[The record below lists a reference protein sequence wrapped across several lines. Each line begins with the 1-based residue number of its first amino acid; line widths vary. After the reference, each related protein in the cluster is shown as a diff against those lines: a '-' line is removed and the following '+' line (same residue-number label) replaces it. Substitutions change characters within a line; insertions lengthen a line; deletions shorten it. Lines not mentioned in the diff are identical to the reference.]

1 MVAVPAGSSVLA
13 GQSTGLVGGGSATR
27 PTLTHKVLGDTIRQ
41 SAFRPG
47 SAVFGRGKRV
57 IVFVYTYQK
66 RKLYIVVNVQM
77 SAVCIQKCDL
87 NKIII
92 EIRPVFMYND
102 RVVVLAPI
110 LNKTLRSL
118 VKNGSGQKRPTTKMG
133 CLPIKEENALW
144 LDPG

>member
-1 MVAVPAGSSVLA
+1 
-13 GQSTGLVGGGSATR
+13 
-27 PTLTHKVLGDTIRQ
+27 
-41 SAFRPG
+41 
-47 SAVFGRGKRV
+47 
-57 IVFVYTYQK
+57 
-66 RKLYIVVNVQM
+66 M
-77 SAVCIQKCDL
+77 SAGCIQKCVL

-92 EIRPVFMYND
+92 EIRTVFMYND

-144 LDPG
+144 RDPG

>member
-1 MVAVPAGSSVLA
+1 M
-13 GQSTGLVGGGSATR
+13 
-27 PTLTHKVLGDTIRQ
+27 
-41 SAFRPG
+41 
-47 SAVFGRGKRV
+47 
-57 IVFVYTYQK
+57 FVYTYQK

-77 SAVCIQKCDL
+77 SAACIQKCDL

-118 VKNGSGQKRPTTKMG
+118 VKNGFRQKRPTTKMG
-133 CLPIKEENALW
+133 SPPIEEENALW

>member
-1 MVAVPAGSSVLA
+1 
-13 GQSTGLVGGGSATR
+13 
-27 PTLTHKVLGDTIRQ
+27 
-41 SAFRPG
+41 
-47 SAVFGRGKRV
+47 
-57 IVFVYTYQK
+57 
-66 RKLYIVVNVQM
+66 M

-92 EIRPVFMYND
+92 EIRLVFMYND

-118 VKNGSGQKRPTTKMG
+118 VKNGSRQKRPTTKMG

-144 LDPG
+144 RDPG